1 MKVSFNPSVNSNN
14 KYRYQNFGSE
24 APKYGNYTPSD
35 VRTAKLKQTVS
46 TLSLLAT
53 ATAILYFG
61 FKIGA
66 KNVKLKLDEKKKA
79 DIITPVVDGRILDI
93 INYHP

>member
-14 KYRYQNFGSE
+14 KYKYPNFRSE
-24 APKYGNYTPSD
+24 VPNYGNYTPSEI
-35 VRTAKLKQTVS
+35 RTAKLKKTVS
-46 TLSLLAT
+46 TLSLLAA
-53 ATAILYFG
+53 ATVILYFG
-61 FKIGA
+61 FKKGA

-79 DIITPVVDGRILDI
+79 DIIAPVVDGRILDI